1 MRPRHLVLLSLPL
14 LVLGALL
21 QPAWA
26 AAGPVVRTTLTKSPA
41 VPAGSRV
48 RVENLAGHMT
58 VTPGNQFQ
66 VIATVVAGGKDQAAA
81 EALAKRVKLSVSN
94 ENGQVS
100 VHVNYPVDRYDTYS
114 YVPHNAENR
123 EHSGDNHCI
132 LFFCFSG
139 GETGLRYQGER
150 VRVYSGNRGVPLHVN
165 VAVTLPAGTAGEF
178 SNYVGLVSAADL
190 RSDVKLASASGDLH
204 AGQIQGVVSA
214 KTGSGDVRI
223 SSHTG
228 SLFAST
234 GSGDVRIEKSSGDL
248 KVSTGSGDVIL
259 NQAQH
264 GRAKIETGSG
274 DVNATDVALALEAST
289 GSGDVVVSDLTGSGD
304 FSTGS
309 GDISI
314 KRAATFQLKAGT
326 GSGDITIHALT
337 ATGTVDLGTGSGEV
351 SVRGD
356 LSGVTRLVAKTG
368 SGDIVIHTT
377 TIPSLHIVADS
388 DSGEV
393 HVNLPGMQ
401 NITVKRGY
409 LRADVNGAK
418 GSANLETGSGDITV
432 SQE

>member
-1 MRPRHLVLLSLPL
+1 MRPRHLVLFSVSL
-14 LVLGALL
+14 LVLGTLL

-26 AAGPVVRTTLTKSPA
+26 TATVVRTTLTQRPA

-58 VTPGNQFQ
+58 VIPGSQFQ
-66 VIATVVAGGKDQAAA
+66 VTATVVAGGKDQAAA
-81 EALAKRVKLSVSN
+81 EALAKRVKLSVSG
-94 ENGQVS
+94 EEGQVS
-100 VHVNYPVDRYDTYS
+100 VRVDYPVDRYDAYS
-114 YVPHNAENR
+114 YVPHNAENQ
-123 EHSGDNHCI
+123 EHSGDNRCI

-150 VRVYSGNRGVPLHVN
+150 VRVYGGNRGVPLHVN

-178 SNYVGLVSAADL
+178 TNYVGRVSAEGL
-190 RSDVKLASASGDLH
+190 HSDVKLAGASSDLY
-204 AGQIQGVVSA
+204 AGHIQGAVSA

-223 SSHTG
+223 SSLTG
-228 SLFAST
+228 SLSAST
-234 GSGDVRIEKSSGDL
+234 GSGDVRIGKSSGDL

-264 GRAKIETGSG
+264 GRARIGTGSG
-274 DVNATDVALALEAST
+274 DVNAADVALALEAST
-289 GSGDVVVSDLTGSGD
+289 GSGDVVVSNLTGSGD

-314 KRAATFQLKAGT
+314 KKAATSQLKAGT

-337 ATGTVDLGTGSGEV
+337 AIGTVNLGTGSGEI

-356 LSGVTRLVAKTG
+356 LGGVTRLVAKTG

-377 TIPSLHIVADS
+377 AVPSLHIVADS

-393 HVNLPGMQ
+393 HVNLPDMR
-401 NITVKRGY
+401 NISVKRGY

-418 GSANLETGSGDITV
+418 GSANLETGSGDISV
-432 SQE
+432 SQK